1 MGRWLRW
8 LVVLVVLVG
17 LGSLTIPMAAWW
29 QERSKPKYLTTN
41 VSRGRVE
48 TVVNSTGTVKPVRT
62 VSVGAFTS
70 GPIEKVLVDYNSIVE
85 EDQLLAQIDRKLA
98 QAALDRDMA
107 AIKTQVAELHR
118 LEALLE
124 QAKRN

>member
-1 MGRWLRW
+1 MRRFLKW
-8 LVVLVVLVG
+8 LVFFGVLAGVAG
-17 LGSLTIPMAAWW
+17 LSLPAATWL
-29 QERSKPKYLTTN
+29 QARNAPKWVTVT

-70 GPIEKVLVDYNSIVE
+70 GPIEKVLVDFNSLVE

-98 QAALDRDMA
+98 KATLDRDIA
-107 AIKTQVAELHR
+107 AVKTQKAERDR
-118 LEALLE
+118 LGALRE
-124 QAKRN
+124 QARK